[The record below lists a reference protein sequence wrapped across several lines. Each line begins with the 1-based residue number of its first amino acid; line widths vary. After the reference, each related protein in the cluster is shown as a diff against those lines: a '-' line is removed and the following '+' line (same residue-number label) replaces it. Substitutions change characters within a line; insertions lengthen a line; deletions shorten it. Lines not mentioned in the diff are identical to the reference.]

1 MNDNNNFPM
10 NNDMINGN
18 MMNNWMNMNNPNLIN
33 NNFIPQNQQNLINNY
48 VMNNNMNLLNNMAL
62 QNNMLM
68 YNNMMNL
75 LNFYNF
81 YSNNINN
88 NNNNNTT
95 TRLTYV
101 KQYSNKNI
109 GQKGILPREKR
120 TDQYNVN
127 FPGTHGN
134 KINLFFQTPASFRVN
149 LVVPEDAKMS
159 DVLVQYVLK
168 IKLLPEVIDKDIF
181 FLFGGRKLKKNE
193 RKTLQQLFIMDT
205 SVIIVVDKSGILGA

>member
-88 NNNNNTT
+88 NNNNTT

-168 IKLLPEVIDKDIF
+168 INLGPEVIDKDIY

-193 RKTLQQLFIMDT
+193 RKTLQQLFIMDS